1 MPVVRQAASE
11 QRAHRDGPTLGRH
24 GTASRV
30 WRRGRAPWID
40 RTGRRDS
47 TPTGTLVA
55 SIVMVFRGRRGSAGR
70 LHLSRI
76 SAPEFGG
83 RVSWASGGVRARL
96 LRAGRLVAL

>member
-11 QRAHRDGPTLGRH
+11 QRAHRDGSTLGRD
-24 GTASRV
+24 GTALRV

-70 LHLSRI
+70 LHLI
-76 SAPEFGG
+76 SQLDPHK
-83 RVSWASGGVRARL
+83 GVESFQGQVGSYHL
-96 LRAGRLVAL
+96 DDGS